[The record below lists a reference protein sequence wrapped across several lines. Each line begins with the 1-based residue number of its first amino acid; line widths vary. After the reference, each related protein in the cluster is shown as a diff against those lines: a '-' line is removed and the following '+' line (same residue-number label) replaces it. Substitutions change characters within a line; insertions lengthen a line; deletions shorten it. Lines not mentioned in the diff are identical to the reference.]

1 MHSIKLLPRLYY
13 TIAMDFI
20 VTLPIVE
27 AIGLFY
33 LYNYLEFNT
42 LLIVTC
48 KFSKKILLI
57 LGNTKYSAKD

>member
-1 MHSIKLLPRLYY
+1 
-13 TIAMDFI
+13 MDFI
-20 VTLPIVE
+20 IALPIVE
-27 AIGLFY
+27 AIGLFH

-48 KFSKKILLI
+48 KFSKKTLLM